1 MPCVI
6 TCAIP
11 PTRHNGSIVNF
22 RISRNEKT
30 RLYQITSKK
39 SFESIEELIE
49 AYHSHPIKSKEKK
62 VEIYLVEGI
71 PSVDS
76 NAGSDSSLPSPTS
89 PGWCEVGWMGD
100 R

>member
-1 MPCVI
+1 M
-6 TCAIP
+6 
-11 PTRHNGSIVNF
+11 NF

-71 PSVDS
+71 PSVE
-76 NAGSDSSLPSPTS
+76 GSGTSDASLPSPTS
-89 PGWCEVGWMGD
+89 PGWCVVVLVGE